1 VFRRRRRD
9 GKDDTGLEPGDAD
22 YPAADDE
29 LAEQDDAAGW
39 ADGES
44 AEDEWA
50 DSEWA
55 DSESADAVSADEEGL
70 PEEDA
75 AARLAGAG
83 GPAQREQGRAGRA
96 DLGDPVTWTRLRDS
110 QAITPA
116 MIRSA
121 GPWDG
126 ASEYPDSER
135 IDFGS
140 LLVPVRDGYDV
151 QVFVSE
157 EEGISIAV
165 VHGDSGLQ
173 LQPFAAPRSAGLW
186 HEVMP
191 EIAEEVAKAG
201 GQSSEQ
207 DGPFGPELVA
217 MVIPQ
222 GADFPDVPPQPLRF
236 MGADGPRWF
245 LRGLISGP
253 AATDS
258 QLALPFEEIFADVVV
273 VRGDHAE
280 PPRKPLEI
288 RLPDEARQVL
298 ESQLASEDPN
308 LLNPFERG
316 PEITETR

>member
-29 LAEQDDAAGW
+29 LAEQDVAAGW
-39 ADGES
+39 ADDES
-44 AEDEWA
+44 A
-50 DSEWA
+50 DSERA
-55 DSESADAVSADEEGL
+55 DSESADEESAAEESAA
-70 PEEDA
+70 EEA
-75 AARLAGAG
+75 A
-83 GPAQREQGRAGRA
+83 RA
-96 DLGDPVTWTRLRDS
+96 DLGDPETWTRLRDS
-110 QAITPA
+110 QVVTPA

-126 ASEYPDSER
+126 AGEYPDSDR

-217 MVIPQ
+217 TVVPQ
-222 GADFPDVPPQPLRF
+222 GTDPQDVPPQPLRF

-273 VRGDHAE
+273 VRGEHAE

-298 ESQLASEDPN
+298 ESQLASQDPN